1 MTKIFPMQCADVRQ
15 RIVKRRMA
23 SLEAEITRQRDV
35 AEISR
40 ARPAASSKPR
50 DKAAARAAKARRD
63 EAERT
68 RKAEEALAGIKAIYQ
83 DGARIWF
90 DLIEETTPDTTGE
103 ILFSNIEALFDDE
116 RRGVIYK
123 SLRGVVSSNA
133 PERLAEI
140 DDIEV
145 RWAFSIRAAAK
156 AALRKLSP
164 EKRARSIAKACE
176 DERVQ
181 RREDEDQEIRARLF
195 DLYRRANKNR
205 DGADKPLFSNFAA
218 FAQGER

>member
-68 RKAEEALAGIKAIYQ
+68 RKAEEALAGIKAI
-83 DGARIWF
+83 
-90 DLIEETTPDTTGE
+90 
-103 ILFSNIEALFDDE
+103 
-116 RRGVIYK
+116 
-123 SLRGVVSSNA
+123 
-133 PERLAEI
+133 
-140 DDIEV
+140 
-145 RWAFSIRAAAK
+145 
-156 AALRKLSP
+156 
-164 EKRARSIAKACE
+164 
-176 DERVQ
+176 
-181 RREDEDQEIRARLF
+181 
-195 DLYRRANKNR
+195 
-205 DGADKPLFSNFAA
+205 
-218 FAQGER
+218 